1 MKKSKLFRRYLL
13 GDLPS
18 RQREEL
24 EIEYLSN
31 ETLFVE
37 VQAAED
43 DLIDAYIRDE
53 LSRKERRQFEKQFL
67 VSQERREKIALAN
80 ALMNMSL
87 VDEPVEMTTTAPLW
101 QNLWDFF
108 SQPQAIF
115 QYGFGVVFLLV
126 VIFGA
131 LELRKAHT
139 QLAKLGS
146 EETSFIKQNQEL
158 RHEVSEQ
165 RSRIDDLTQQLQDE
179 IGSVERLQQDLAR
192 VLQLRIPNLS
202 FTLSPGRQRDPQSLK
217 TVLIPKNAQI
227 VEFQLDLTTPGEY
240 ASYRARIALD
250 EGAEIWSS
258 AVDSV
263 STTDS
268 GKIVLLHVPASVFSN
283 NELYLIE
290 LLGFSP
296 FTSGYDGIHDYVF
309 HVFLR

>member
-87 VDEPVEMTTTAPLW
+87 VDEPVEMTTTAPIW

-108 SQPQAIF
+108 SQPKAIF

-146 EETSFIKQNQEL
+146 EETSFIKQNQ
-158 RHEVSEQ
+158 
-165 RSRIDDLTQQLQDE
+165 
-179 IGSVERLQQDLAR
+179 
-192 VLQLRIPNLS
+192 
-202 FTLSPGRQRDPQSLK
+202 
-217 TVLIPKNAQI
+217 
-227 VEFQLDLTTPGEY
+227 
-240 ASYRARIALD
+240 
-250 EGAEIWSS
+250 
-258 AVDSV
+258 
-263 STTDS
+263 
-268 GKIVLLHVPASVFSN
+268 
-283 NELYLIE
+283 
-290 LLGFSP
+290 
-296 FTSGYDGIHDYVF
+296 
-309 HVFLR
+309 